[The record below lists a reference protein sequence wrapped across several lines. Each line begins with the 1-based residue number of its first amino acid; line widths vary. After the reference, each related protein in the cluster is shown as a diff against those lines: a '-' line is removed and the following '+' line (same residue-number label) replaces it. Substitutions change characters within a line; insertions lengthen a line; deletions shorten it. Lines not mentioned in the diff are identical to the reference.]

1 MTRETFSPVATRQRR
16 RRLVGRETAGRNVRT
31 LDSERRKQMV
41 FRKENGTF
49 SEKNEGANA
58 GEGSLLQIK
67 ITLKGI
73 RPPIWRRFLVP
84 EGLSLSDLHDVI
96 QKVMGWWNSHLHQ
109 FVYRKK
115 RYGMPDPDWD
125 FDRII
130 DDSTVALKDL
140 SLSPKDKI
148 LYEYDFGDGWE
159 HELRVEKILPAEG
172 RLSPVCLKG
181 ARACPPE
188 DCGGSWGYASL
199 LEAFK
204 KSGRRG
210 IRVLEGVASQEL

>member
-1 MTRETFSPVATRQRR
+1 
-16 RRLVGRETAGRNVRT
+16 
-31 LDSERRKQMV
+31 MV

-204 KSGRRG
+204 NPEDEAYASWKEWLPKNFDPEHFDLDGINSRLSSRKWRLLSPSRKRRKKT
-210 IRVLEGVASQEL
+210 V

>member
-1 MTRETFSPVATRQRR
+1 
-16 RRLVGRETAGRNVRT
+16 
-31 LDSERRKQMV
+31 MV

-188 DCGGSWGYASL
+188 DCGGPWGYENL
-199 LEAFK
+199 LEVLKNPEDEAYASWKEWLPKNFDPEHFDLDGINSRLSSRKWRLLSPSRKRRK
-204 KSGRRG
+204 KT
-210 IRVLEGVASQEL
+210 V